1 MSPKSFIQSL
11 EKSLNE
17 HGLPGEQAHRLL
29 MPVKR
34 PLSSIAKANTTN
46 YRESAVG
53 IVLHPHQ
60 DSIQCILIKRPSYL
74 GAHSGQISFPGGK
87 RDATDI
93 DLEFT
98 ARRECFEEIAL
109 PHQHAELIHPLTE
122 VFIPVSKFS
131 VQPYIFF
138 TDDLPQLIPD
148 QREVEQI
155 IHFDIA
161 HLLEDK
167 HILTTSI
174 PLQTGLTMKEVPYFD
189 IHGHVVWGATAMM
202 LAELKVILERMDN
215 RLF

>member
-1 MSPKSFIQSL
+1 MSPANFIASL
-11 EKSLNE
+11 EHSLQE
-17 HGLPGEQAHRLL
+17 YGLPGEQAHQLL

-34 PLSSIAKANTTN
+34 PLSSIAKANTST

-53 IVLHPHQ
+53 IVLHPGQ
-60 DSIQCILIKRPSYL
+60 DAMQCILIKRPSYA

-93 DLEFT
+93 DLEYT

-109 PHQHAELIHPLTE
+109 PHEHATLIHPLTE

-131 VQPYIFF
+131 VQPYIFY
-138 TDDLPQLIPD
+138 TDQLPELRPD
-148 QREVEQI
+148 QREVEKI

-161 HLLEDK
+161 HLIQSET
-167 HILTTSI
+167 ISTTSI
-174 PLQTGLTMKEVPYFD
+174 PLQTGLTMKDVPYFN
-189 IHGHVVWGATAMM
+189 IHGHIVWGATAMM
-202 LAELKVILERMDN
+202 LAELKVILERMDS

>member
-1 MSPKSFIQSL
+1 MSPSNFIQSL
-11 EKSLNE
+11 EKSVTE

-34 PLSSIAKANTTN
+34 PLSSVAKANTSN

-53 IVLHPHQ
+53 IVLHPG
-60 DSIQCILIKRPSYL
+60 DDAMQCILIKRPSYI
-74 GAHSGQISFPGGK
+74 GAHGGQISFPGGK

-109 PHQHAELIHPLTE
+109 PHTHAQLIQPLTE

-131 VQPYIFF
+131 VQPYVFF
-138 TDDLPQLIPD
+138 AEDLPELIPD
-148 QREVEQI
+148 QREVEEI
-155 IHFDIA
+155 IHFDVA
-161 HLLEDK
+161 HLLHDK
-167 HILTTSI
+167 NIATTSI
-174 PLQTGLTMKEVPYFD
+174 PLQTGLTIKDVPYFD
-189 IHGHVVWGATAMM
+189 IHGHIVWGATAMM
-202 LAELKVILERMDN
+202 LAELKVILERMDK